1 MAIVNR
7 PAVNIGVHV
16 SILIRLIFGY
26 ILRSEIAKSYGS
38 SVFFFF
44 FFFKLY
50 NIVLVLPYIK
60 MNPPQVYMC
69 SPS

>member
-44 FFFKLY
+44 FFEET
-50 NIVLVLPYIK
+50 PYCF
-60 MNPPQVYMC
+60 P
-69 SPS
+69 